1 MFEPGTIVM
10 TTLSGYLVKVIDSKK
25 DNATFSGIVVGK
37 VCSPEFI
44 SFETYEMGYIS
55 HGWGK
60 NFFVIHKP
68 IFKTLKLI

>member
-10 TTLSGYLVKVIDSKK
+10 TTLSGYLVKVIDGKGNRSM
-25 DNATFSGIVVGK
+25 FSGMVVGK
-37 VCSPEFI
+37 VDSPEFT
-44 SFETYEMGYIS
+44 SSETYEMGHIS

-60 NFFVIHKP
+60 SFFVIHKP